1 MHIATLILIYVPLQI
16 TKKTL
21 LQALQVIQVIQ
32 VIQTLQMMQ
41 MLQTTT
47 STRQA
52 FYDIMPKN
60 KSYFSNGF

>member
-21 LQALQVIQVIQ
+21 LQALQVIQ